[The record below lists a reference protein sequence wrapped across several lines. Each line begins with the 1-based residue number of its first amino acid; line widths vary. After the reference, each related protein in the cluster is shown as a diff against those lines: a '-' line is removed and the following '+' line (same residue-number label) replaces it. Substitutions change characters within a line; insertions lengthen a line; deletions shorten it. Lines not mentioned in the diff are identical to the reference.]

1 MAESCLDDLER
12 WTSHTRAHWSLP
24 LVERCHAL
32 LAEGTDAERRFEE
45 ALLLHQMSSA
55 FDRARTQLLHG
66 EFLRR
71 ARRRADARPHLRAA
85 VEMFAS
91 VHAALWEERARRS
104 FGCGSTVSRTLARA
118 PRRRPSLA
126 ADLPHADRWSPGRST
141 DASAPAGSH
150 AGHLGDVASEGGDGR
165 WDQRC
170 TGRPKSQR
178 PDPVP
183 NESTGVRGVGTGAAG
198 AGRDDVDRVSR

>member
-12 WTSHTRAHWSLP
+12 WTSHTRAPWSLP

-32 LAEGTDAERRFEE
+32 LAEGTEAERRFEE
-45 ALLLHQMSSA
+45 ALILHQVMSSA

-104 FGCGSTVSRTLARA
+104 FGCGSTVSRTRA
-118 PRRRPSLA
+118 GHRVDGRASRRIYPMPTGGPLVDPRMRAHRPGPTLDMWEMWRRR
-126 ADLPHADRWSPGRST
+126 R
-141 DASAPAGSH
+141 
-150 AGHLGDVASEGGDGR
+150 
-165 WDQRC
+165 
-170 TGRPKSQR
+170 
-178 PDPVP
+178 
-183 NESTGVRGVGTGAAG
+183 
-198 AGRDDVDRVSR
+198 